1 MTIKYPLFKAHIPT
15 DEALMQVGN
24 VLDSGYYNEGVQVT
38 ELTKQLEKFLDVKH
52 LVLVN
57 SCTSALT
64 MALKLA
70 GVGKD
75 DLVFSTS
82 MTCVAT
88 NMPIV
93 NVGGIINW
101 IDVDPLSGMISADSL
116 GAALA
121 MYARLDALPKAVIV
135 VAWAGVPPELDKISQ
150 LCKYYNVKLILD
162 AAHAFDAKYAGHPI
176 AEWADYT
183 CYSFQAIKHF
193 TTGDGGALVIKDIND
208 YLIAKSMKWFGLDRD
223 KTKDAKG
230 DWRGQQWDVDIE
242 TPGFKFNMNNI
253 TAAIGLAQLNSNL
266 KERLQSFN
274 KNAELLRSLLKDDR
288 LIPQT
293 VNSLAT
299 PSYWVTTFTLLNPLV
314 SNIEMLAVRDS
325 LLKKLNMFGIAAGVV
340 HIPNHE
346 YSAFSHCYKELP
358 NTDKFYSAQFN
369 LPCGWWLSTSD
380 INQISYIVL
389 KCLDEILPP

>member
-15 DEALMQVGN
+15 DEALLRVGN
-24 VLDSGYYNEGVQVT
+24 VFDSGYYNEGVQVT
-38 ELTKQLEKFLDVKH
+38 ELTKQLEQHLDVKH

-88 NMPIV
+88 NMPIM
-93 NVGGIINW
+93 NVGAIPSW
-101 IDVDPLSGMISADSL
+101 IDIDPKSGMMSATSL
-116 GAALA
+116 EAVLA
-121 MYARLDALPKAVIV
+121 MHARLDALPKAVIV
-135 VAWAGVPPELDKISQ
+135 VAWAGVPPELETISS
-150 LCKYYNVKLILD
+150 LCKQYNVKLILD
-162 AAHAFDAKYAGHPI
+162 AAHAFGAKYAGYSI

-193 TTGDGGALVIKDIND
+193 TTGDGGAIVIKDISE
-208 YLIAKSMKWFGLDRD
+208 YIKAKSMKWFGLDRD

-242 TPGFKFNMNNI
+242 ESGYKFNMNNI
-253 TAAIGLAQLNSNL
+253 TAAIGLAQLNSCDF
-266 KERLQSFN
+266 KQRLEQYN
-274 KNAELLRSLLKDDR
+274 KNASILRSALEDPR
-288 LIPQT
+288 LTPQL
-293 VNSLAT
+293 VDKQAI
-299 PSYWVTTFTLLNPLV
+299 PSYWVATFTLNSKLDNASLM
-314 SNIEMLAVRDS
+314 IVRDN
-325 LLKKLNMFGIAAGVV
+325 LLKMLNSFGVAAGVV

-346 YSAFSHCYKELP
+346 YSVFSHCFKELP
-358 NTDKFYSAQFN
+358 NTSKFYASQFN
-369 LPCGWWLSTSD
+369 LPCGWWLTTSD
-380 INQISYIVL
+380 INQIAYLVL
-389 KCLDEILPP
+389 KCLDEVLPA